1 MLQATRQLLEVTAVT
16 PTDHAPQGRVSVESM
31 TLKEAYSVPKHTS
44 AICVQSF
51 DDSLNS
57 AIHITYRIS
66 LRSSSLR
73 EPRYPLSRVLGCFK
87 DTHSEELHH
96 RDKLTQKSWL
106 IEYHTRVTRCG
117 TSENMLTK
125 REAMATRGTPNIT
138 FRKGWYGF
146 TIMILPQ
153 VHLRKPCYDFYF
165 L

>member
-1 MLQATRQLLEVTAVT
+1 MLPGIPGSAT
-16 PTDHAPQGRVSVESM
+16 
-31 TLKEAYSVPKHTS
+31 
-44 AICVQSF
+44 CVQKF

-73 EPRYPLSRVLGCFK
+73 EPRYPLLRVLDRF
-87 DTHSEELHH
+87 DFARLTSRTVLILLNRATHDPNVLTQSCTNKRVWLLMRLLHH
-96 RDKLTQKSWL
+96 SCGSCRSKANTNTQ
-106 IEYHTRVTRCG
+106 E
-117 TSENMLTK
+117 TS
-125 REAMATRGTPNIT
+125 T

-153 VHLRKPCYDFYF
+153 VHLRKPCYDFTF

>member
-1 MLQATRQLLEVTAVT
+1 
-16 PTDHAPQGRVSVESM
+16 M

-73 EPRYPLSRVLGCFK
+73 EPRYKYKVSHNQIQNRRVELFVRKLSNKAETTTSMSSYSVARH
-87 DTHSEELHH
+87 TH
-96 RDKLTQKSWL
+96 KT
-106 IEYHTRVTRCG
+106 I
-117 TSENMLTK
+117 
-125 REAMATRGTPNIT
+125 
-138 FRKGWYGF
+138 RKGWYGF